1 MRSLWSSGCR
11 LQFSIPAVFHRS
23 NLLQPQPAAA
33 SCVHPALAQ
42 RCSQEPEH
50 IHWQQLSVRA
60 AQSRSLSSF
69 TPVNGDGMEP
79 MSGDD
84 YLASLTNYEVKGIP
98 TAAGTDSA
106 TAFDLNRMRAVLS
119 ALHNPQDAYPVIHVA
134 GTKGKGSVVAM
145 LSSVLRAAGYRVGTY
160 TSPHMHHISERIWS
174 PSRPCTPVSHDTF
187 EQLVQTVRS
196 AVQQLASTSQ
206 QPVGTSQ
213 PGQSASGSTAGGT
226 SNLQQPSL
234 VMPTHFEFTTAM
246 ALKHF
251 ADEHADVAVIE
262 TGLGGTTDATNVFRP
277 DRVAAAVITPIGLD
291 HVDALGGSISSIAQA
306 KAGIMKEGRP
316 VIIAGQP
323 KQEALG
329 VLQQH
334 AKQLGCPVVD
344 AEQAVQVAAG
354 PVVISP
360 GTGSHVVQQ
369 AITIICGTEPGSSDA
384 KPIELQDVQM
394 QLVGQHQHDNVQ
406 AAVATI
412 TQLQQQGWNIMSD
425 AIQTGLQEAFLPG
438 RFQVARTD
446 TQSPYI
452 VLDGAHTADSARALV
467 DNMRNLFQG
476 APIALVLA
484 MAADKQHQEVVREL
498 RQMAPQVVVFTSV
511 PIAGSY
517 QRATPPGTLAAYW
530 QAAGMMSGGKQ
541 FRCRDLIQAS
551 LTAALQKARHE
562 VGQEGVVVV
571 TGSLH
576 AVAAA
581 MKHLQLL

>member
-1 MRSLWSSGCR
+1 
-11 LQFSIPAVFHRS
+11 
-23 NLLQPQPAAA
+23 
-33 SCVHPALAQ
+33 
-42 RCSQEPEH
+42 
-50 IHWQQLSVRA
+50 
-60 AQSRSLSSF
+60 
-69 TPVNGDGMEP
+69 

-344 AEQAVQVAAG
+344 AEQAVQV
-354 PVVISP
+354 
-360 GTGSHVVQQ
+360 
-369 AITIICGTEPGSSDA
+369 
-384 KPIELQDVQM
+384 
-394 QLVGQHQHDNVQ
+394 
-406 AAVATI
+406 
-412 TQLQQQGWNIMSD
+412 
-425 AIQTGLQEAFLPG
+425 
-438 RFQVARTD
+438 
-446 TQSPYI
+446 
-452 VLDGAHTADSARALV
+452 
-467 DNMRNLFQG
+467 
-476 APIALVLA
+476 
-484 MAADKQHQEVVREL
+484 
-498 RQMAPQVVVFTSV
+498 
-511 PIAGSY
+511 
-517 QRATPPGTLAAYW
+517 
-530 QAAGMMSGGKQ
+530 SGG
-541 FRCRDLIQAS
+541 
-551 LTAALQKARHE
+551 
-562 VGQEGVVVV
+562 GG
-571 TGSLH
+571 GSRPW
-576 AVAAA
+576 
-581 MKHLQLL
+581 